1 MDGARGDGAQ
11 KVTHTFDKWF
21 EAIRK
26 AQGDIA
32 IFSAEPTNVRWI
44 GNEKGCR
51 RSGLAKVNPDKIR
64 NNPSNSYLNHGDPE
78 GKQYSVGEAD
88 VSIRSGW
95 FYHDNQE
102 PKSLRE
108 LMDIY
113 FKSVGRGT
121 SASAQYSTQSRRKI
135 CGCRCGPFER
145 IPSDLGPT
153 LQCELCGRSFGRS

>member
-1 MDGARGDGAQ
+1 MERVAMGL
-11 KVTHTFDKWF
+11 KKSPIPLT
-21 EAIRK
+21 K

-44 GNEKGCR
+44 GNEKGIA
-51 RSGLAKVNPDKIR
+51 GDPVWQKVNPDKIR

-113 FKSVGRGT
+113 FKSVLHSCSIFHLTKTENLRM
-121 SASAQYSTQSRRKI
+121 
-135 CGCRCGPFER
+135 PM
-145 IPSDLGPT
+145 
-153 LQCELCGRSFGRS
+153 